1 MTILSKYIAC
11 FWVPCFSRLLGHM
24 TFINLIFASCNFSCF
39 NLECFVKASG
49 QAWGFEVKSKRAEV
63 KWMQQYLGS
72 YSNFQIVD
80 LDCLDSAVVCLFV
93 SWTVTRL
100 FWRVGIATTDLDIV
114 WIRLAIS
121 ETFCIGEKGLFAW
134 NQKWN
139 WIYNPVETVRT
150 PLCQCGII
158 RATKVKFK
166 MLKREFWIIM
176 CLVSL

>member
-1 MTILSKYIAC
+1 MLLVSG
-11 FWVPCFSRLLGHM
+11 FPVFSRLLGHM
-24 TFINLIFASCNFSCF
+24 TFVNMIFALCNFSCF

-80 LDCLDSAVVCLFV
+80 LDCLNSAVVCLFV

-121 ETFCIGEKGLFAW
+121 ETFCIGEKRLFAW

-166 MLKREFWIIM
+166 MLKRDFWIIM